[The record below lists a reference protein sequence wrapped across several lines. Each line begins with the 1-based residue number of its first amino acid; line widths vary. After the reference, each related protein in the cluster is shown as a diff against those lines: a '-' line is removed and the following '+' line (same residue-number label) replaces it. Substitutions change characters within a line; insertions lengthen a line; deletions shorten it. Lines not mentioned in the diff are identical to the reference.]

1 MKQQDKQAQEVVVQG
16 FNNLRGVSHFVN
28 IYRKILNQLFL
39 GIECEISVLILEN

>member
-28 IYRKILNQLFL
+28 IYRKSFTSYSWGLNGRFRL
-39 GIECEISVLILEN
+39 